1 MSLALNE
8 DQELLQDSAKNFV
21 AQNAPLTVLRQ
32 LRDTSDDRGFDEK
45 IWAHMIEL
53 GWAGIAIEESFGG
66 FNFGH
71 VGLGVVLEET
81 GRTLVSSP
89 LVSSVLLG
97 ATAISYFGSD
107 VQKNHLLL
115 KVVKGQLLLALA
127 VDELPI
133 HSPNHIESS
142 ATKVDGGYKLNG
154 AKTFVL
160 DGHVADKLIVVVRV
174 VKDGV
179 RSQGLSL
186 FVVDK
191 KASGLNIQR
200 TSMVDCRNC
209 ANLTFTDVYVDEEN
223 RLGADIDIEDS
234 TSKFARVLDIGR
246 IGVASEMLGSM
257 QAAFDLT
264 LTYLKQREQ
273 FGVLIGSFQGLQHR
287 AAAMYSEIELCR
299 SAVRGALFELDN
311 MESSDDSVA
320 RIASMTKA
328 KVSDVAQLVSNEAIQ
343 MHGGI
348 GMTDE
353 YDVGFY
359 IKRARVAQQFL
370 GDAPFHRDRYASLNS
385 F

>member
-1 MSLALNE
+1 MSLALNA
-8 DQELLQDSAKNFV
+8 DQELLQDSAKSFV
-21 AQNAPLTVLRQ
+21 AQNAPLSVLRQ
-32 LRDTSDDRGFDEK
+32 LRDGGGERGFDEK

-89 LVSSVLLG
+89 LIPSVLLSG
-97 ATAISYFGSD
+97 TAISYFGSD
-107 VQKNHLLL
+107 VQKKQLLP

-133 HSPNHIESS
+133 HSPNHIESA
-142 ATKVDGGYKLNG
+142 ATKVDGGYRING
-154 AKTFVL
+154 TKTFVL
-160 DGHVADKLIVVVRV
+160 DGHVADKLVVVARV
-174 VKDGV
+174 DKDG
-179 RSQGLSL
+179 SGSEGLSL

-191 KASGLNIQR
+191 KAPGLNIQR

-209 ANLTFTDVYVDEEN
+209 ANLTLIDVYVDEEN
-223 RLGADIDIEDS
+223 CLGADIDIEDS
-234 TSKFARVLDIGR
+234 ASKFARVLDIGR
-246 IGVASEMLGSM
+246 VGIASEMLGSM

-264 LTYLKQREQ
+264 LSYLKQREQ

-287 AAAMYSEIELCR
+287 AATMYSEIELCR
-299 SAVRGALFELDN
+299 SAVRAALFELDN
-311 MESSDDSVA
+311 LESSDDSVA
-320 RIASMTKA
+320 RMASMTKA

-370 GDAPFHRDRYASLNS
+370 GSAAFHRDRYASLNS

>member
-1 MSLALNE
+1 MSLVFNE

-21 AQNAPLTVLRQ
+21 TQNAPLSVLRQ
-32 LRDTSDDRGFDEK
+32 LRDTNDVRGFDDK

-66 FNFGH
+66 FNFGYA
-71 VGLGVVLEET
+71 GLGVVLEET

-89 LVSSVLLG
+89 LISSVLLG
-97 ATAISYFGSD
+97 ATAIRYFGSD
-107 VQKNHLLL
+107 VQKSYLLP
-115 KVVKGQLLLALA
+115 KVVNGQLLLALA
-127 VDELPI
+127 ADELPI

-142 ATKVDGGYKLNG
+142 ATKADGGYRING
-154 AKTFVL
+154 NKTFVL
-160 DGHVADKLIVVVRV
+160 DGHVADKLIVVAKVDKGDV
-174 VKDGV
+174 N
-179 RSQGLSL
+179 SQGLSL

-209 ANLTFTDVYVDEEN
+209 ANISLTDVFVDEEN
-223 RLGADIDIEDS
+223 CLGADIDVEDGAS
-234 TSKFARVLDIGR
+234 RFARVLDVGR

-287 AAAMYSEIELCR
+287 AATMYSEIELCR
-299 SAVRGALFELDN
+299 SAVRGALLELDN
-311 MESSDDSVA
+311 LEASDDSVA
-320 RIASMTKA
+320 RMASMTKA
-328 KVSDVAQLVSNEAIQ
+328 KVSDVAQMVSNEAIQ

-353 YDVGFY
+353 FDVGFY

-370 GDAPFHRDRYASLNS
+370 GDAAFHRDRYASLS
-385 F
+385 AF

>member
-1 MSLALNE
+1 MRLALNE

-174 VKDGV
+174 IKDGV

-209 ANLTFTDVYVDEEN
+209 ANLTFTDVHVDEEN

-234 TSKFARVLDIGR
+234 ASKFARVLDIGR

>member
-209 ANLTFTDVYVDEEN
+209 ANLTLTDVHVDEEN

-234 TSKFARVLDIGR
+234 ASKFARVLDIGR

-370 GDAPFHRDRYASLNS
+370 GDALFHRDRYASLNS

>member
-209 ANLTFTDVYVDEEN
+209 ANLTFTDVHVDEEN

-234 TSKFARVLDIGR
+234 ASKFARVLDIGR

>member
-209 ANLTFTDVYVDEEN
+209 ANLTFTDVHVDEEN

>member
-209 ANLTFTDVYVDEEN
+209 ANLTLTDVHVDEEN

-234 TSKFARVLDIGR
+234 ASKFARVLDIGR

>member
-1 MSLALNE
+1 MRLALNE

-107 VQKNHLLL
+107 VQKIQLLL

-142 ATKVDGGYKLNG
+142 ATKVEGGYKLNG

-209 ANLTFTDVYVDEEN
+209 ANLTLTDVHVDEEN

-234 TSKFARVLDIGR
+234 ASKFARVLDIGR

>member
-209 ANLTFTDVYVDEEN
+209 ANLTFTDVHVDEEN
-223 RLGADIDIEDS
+223 RLGAGIDIEDS
-234 TSKFARVLDIGR
+234 ASKFARVLDIGR

>member
-8 DQELLQDSAKNFV
+8 DQKLLQDSAKNFV

-209 ANLTFTDVYVDEEN
+209 ANLTLTDVHVDEEN

-234 TSKFARVLDIGR
+234 ASKFARVLDIGR

>member
-21 AQNAPLTVLRQ
+21 AQNAPLTVLRH

-53 GWAGIAIEESFGG
+53 GWAGITIEESFGG

-107 VQKNHLLL
+107 VQKNHLLP

-174 VKDGV
+174 DKDGV
-179 RSQGLSL
+179 SSQGLSL
-186 FVVDK
+186 FIVDK

-209 ANLTFTDVYVDEEN
+209 ANLTLTDVHVDKEN

-234 TSKFARVLDIGR
+234 ASKFARVLDIGR

-299 SAVRGALFELDN
+299 SAVRGALFELDS

>member
-209 ANLTFTDVYVDEEN
+209 ANLTFTDVHVDEEN

-234 TSKFARVLDIGR
+234 ASKFARVLDIGR

-343 MHGGI
+343 KHGGI

>member
-1 MSLALNE
+1 MIEGST
-8 DQELLQDSAKNFV
+8 K
-21 AQNAPLTVLRQ
+21 
-32 LRDTSDDRGFDEK
+32 K

-209 ANLTFTDVYVDEEN
+209 ANLTFTDVHVDEEN

-234 TSKFARVLDIGR
+234 ASKFARVLDIGR

>member
-1 MSLALNE
+1 MSLVFNE

-21 AQNAPLTVLRQ
+21 SQNAPLSVLRQ
-32 LRDTSDDRGFDEK
+32 LRDTNDDRGFDEK
-45 IWAHMIEL
+45 IWAQMIEL

-89 LVSSVLLG
+89 LISSVLLG

-107 VQKNHLLL
+107 PQKKYLLP

-133 HSPNHIESS
+133 HSPNRIESF
-142 ATKVDGGYKLNG
+142 ATKVDGGYRING
-154 AKTFVL
+154 NKTFVL
-160 DGHVADKLIVVVRV
+160 DGHVADKLIVVARID
-174 VKDGV
+174 KGGV
-179 RSQGLSL
+179 SRQGLNL

-191 KASGLNIQR
+191 KAPGLNIQR
-200 TSMVDCRNC
+200 TLMVDCRNC
-209 ANLTFTDVYVDEEN
+209 ANLSLTDVYVEEEN
-223 RLGADIDIEDS
+223 RLGVDMGVDHGAS
-234 TSKFARVLDIGR
+234 RLARVLDVGR

-287 AAAMYSEIELCR
+287 AATMYSEIELCR
-299 SAVRGALFELDN
+299 SAVRGALLELDN
-311 MESSDDSVA
+311 LEAPDNSVA

-370 GDAPFHRDRYASLNS
+370 GDAAFHRDRYASLNS